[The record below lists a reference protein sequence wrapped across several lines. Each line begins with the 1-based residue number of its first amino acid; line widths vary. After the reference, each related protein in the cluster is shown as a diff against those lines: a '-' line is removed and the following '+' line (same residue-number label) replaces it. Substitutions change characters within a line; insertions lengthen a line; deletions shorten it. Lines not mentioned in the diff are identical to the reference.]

1 MNKTKTTS
9 PKTVTKASRPAL
21 FTLKV
26 VEKDNSKF
34 YPEYFVLT
42 QAVEAVNTL
51 DSLYGVQREGKK
63 GPSEHWEQDLC
74 RAMLVFACAGLD
86 VFLKQ
91 LIKLKLPELIEHDPA
106 VKIRFQKYVL
116 GKMEDDGKI
125 KASVLALALISDSP
139 KDILLNTYLESF
151 TGESLQSVQQLK
163 NISEAFALPTK
174 TLIKARQG
182 KLDGAFAVRNSIIHE
197 MDINVEKSRSTG
209 HRTRYQRTYPVL
221 ADHVKTVLKLAEDI
235 FESCKEKFEA
245 PTKDKK

>member
-86 VFLKQ
+86 
-91 LIKLKLPELIEHDPA
+91 DPA